1 MREIERIV
9 REAAREDA
17 VIIFVSNHLTY
28 APACFE
34 VQAFRY
40 LLKSEFDQ
48 KFDLYLRQAL
58 ERLQCFRKTIKIKS
72 RGEMAELPVGN
83 IVYAESRQH
92 QVCIH
97 LKDGESHVC
106 YGSLSSLEVPLC
118 PLGFLRVH
126 RSFLVN
132 MLYILKLQSQKVVL
146 KDGTALKVSERNYSE
161 LKTQYQTWK
170 RRQGP
175 SISPESL

>member
-1 MREIERIV
+1 
-9 REAAREDA
+9 
-17 VIIFVSNHLTY
+17 
-28 APACFE
+28 
-34 VQAFRY
+34 
-40 LLKSEFDQ
+40 
-48 KFDLYLRQAL
+48 
-58 ERLQCFRKTIKIKS
+58 
-72 RGEMAELPVGN
+72 MAELPVGN

-106 YGSLSSLEVPLC
+106 YGSLSSLDVPLC